1 MIHPIIRRTLFFARL
16 FLLPHVKLFVVAVIT
31 GLIVAGSSGL
41 GIPMMVK
48 YVFPVVFYTEGSGAP
63 LPKIF
68 YYVPWLHTLQTQ
80 QPVTVLLMACASL
93 PLIFLLRGVAMWVN
107 GMVVTALSMRISAT
121 LRIELFT
128 KVMSLPIS
136 FLEKRQKGDVLS
148 RILSDTGAV
157 LGVLTGVANDLF
169 KQPITCITALCTF
182 LLMMFN
188 SGQGGLLTLD
198 MVLIALAAWPI
209 IHFGK
214 RISKKAFLASTEYG
228 RLNTVVQQNLEAIR
242 EVRAYRMEERQIE
255 EFNRVTRSLCRNSLK
270 VVKYQ
275 RAVIPL
281 MEIVTSIALAVLL
294 VHGRE
299 SNMDLA
305 DFLALASVLF
315 FLFDSMKKAGN
326 TFNRLNSAQGP
337 LQRVEEILVEQNTMP
352 EPEHPVK
359 LPEHLR
365 GDIEFRD
372 VDFEYVEGKPVLKG
386 INVHIPAGQVVGLVG
401 SSGAGKTTF
410 ASLIPRFYDVSSGAV
425 LIDGIDVRDVRS
437 KDLREHLAL
446 VGQQAL
452 LFSGTIRD
460 NIALGNPGASEEKIQ
475 AAADAAAVTTFLN
488 TQPQGLSTKLGE
500 GGNGLSGGQRQRVAI
515 ARAFVKDAPILILD
529 EATASLDAESE
540 HEIQRELESLSQGRT
555 TLIVAHRF
563 STLRH
568 AQRILLFDH
577 GRIIAD
583 GTHDE
588 LYATSPL
595 YKELYDR
602 QGIEEGKT
610 TESAR

>member
-68 YYVPWLHTLQTQ
+68 YYVPWLHTLQAQ